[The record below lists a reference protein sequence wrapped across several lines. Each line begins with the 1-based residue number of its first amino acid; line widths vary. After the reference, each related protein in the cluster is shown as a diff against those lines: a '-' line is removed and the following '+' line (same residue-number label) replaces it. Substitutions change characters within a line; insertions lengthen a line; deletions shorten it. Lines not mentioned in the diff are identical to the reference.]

1 MLVGF
6 PPFFLKL
13 LYLWNFFE
21 HQSTHLSNQTQVTLP
36 VASTLVSIA
45 TVDGK
50 ADGRSEIVGVNG
62 DSMVGLMGFLITG
75 YLQLPIGFL
84 QDGTEVEE

>member
-1 MLVGF
+1 M
-6 PPFFLKL
+6 
-13 LYLWNFFE
+13 
-21 HQSTHLSNQTQVTLP
+21 
-36 VASTLVSIA
+36 ASTLVSIA